1 MKDLKHIKRFN
12 ESDENLNISD
22 VINCKISISDISDC
36 GEDGIVTIWRWNEKT
51 YNQQYI
57 SDIEIWKILSSEEI
71 YKMCVLQETIEIST
85 ELLDKNFTN
94 ID

>member
-1 MKDLKHIKRFN
+1 MNENRIKRFN
-12 ESDENLNISD
+12 ENSELNISD

-36 GEDGIVTIWRWNEKT
+36 QENGIVTIWRWNEKT

-57 SDIEIWKILSSEEI
+57 SDIEIWKILTAKQI
-71 YKMCVLQETIEIST
+71 YDMCVLQETIEIDVET
-85 ELLDKNFTN
+85 LDKNFTN

>member
-1 MKDLKHIKRFN
+1 MKEMRIKRFN
-12 ESDENLNISD
+12 ENSELNISD

-36 GEDGIVTIWRWNEKT
+36 QENGIVTIWRWNEKT

-57 SDIEIWKILSSEEI
+57 SDIEIWKILTTKQI
-71 YKMCVLQETIEIST
+71 YDMCVLQETIEIDVET
-85 ELLDKNFTN
+85 LDKNFTN